1 MRYRYDHRV
10 AVAGLVLGALIV
22 ATGLLLGHRETAGV
36 LAMATIVT
44 STLVA
49 YVRVPDTPAEP
60 GPDEGGRRRR

>member
-10 AVAGLVLGALIV
+10 AVAGLVLGALIL
-22 ATGLLLGHRETAGV
+22 AAGLLLGHRETAGV

-49 YVRVPDTPAEP
+49 YVRVPDRPAEP
-60 GPDEGGRRRR
+60 GPEEGDRRRR